1 MELDILVVVLR
12 HLEDIAAICHEDI
25 ATLFVLRHILGFA
38 LLEHL
43 QLGFVVALYPACLE
57 HLQWLPTAFGL
68 VLMLQAVLN
77 NLKLQLTYS
86 THDLATIELAD
97 K

>member
-12 HLEDIAAICHEDI
+12 HLEDVAAICHEDV

-43 QLGFVVALYPACLE
+43 
-57 HLQWLPTAFGL
+57 
-68 VLMLQAVLN
+68 
-77 NLKLQLTYS
+77 
-86 THDLATIELAD
+86 
-97 K
+97 